1 MAVILSFPQIV
12 MGAGDFSDAPGAALD
27 RFFTAVAAS
36 ARQEATRPEIESED
50 LRGLARAPSSLA
62 ALAAQSTVQKY
73 FPMQGGDSKTY
84 TSTAYSSAVYTYSQT
99 TKNGNTAWRED
110 DSVDGSQTYYGYSGD
125 NLVMYGADTS
135 DLSLSFDSAL
145 TILSSSQIANGG
157 TIQSQTTLQV
167 QGIRLTVRYTGTV
180 RALGSVTVPAGTFDD
195 CIELSMM
202 FSYTAEGESGSMDL
216 GDVWVLAPDVGKTK
230 VAIMDQ
236 YGNSHGWF
244 VLDHGTAGGTDV
256 ESLVAFT
263 PAGTLISDQLWIGAV
278 IYTEDKGPIEG
289 VWQLGGE
296 DTTARGDRV
305 IWGHFYADPAVMS
318 WGNANNPD
326 LFVKIWMDV
335 TGPVYVDYFHVSVPD
350 IAVYTDFA
358 YDGTPDQ
365 KSRATTTDRFVEHY
379 QADGI
384 SGSKLQAEDG
394 LSPSGYTAAGNP
406 AAAQLINN
414 LRIGAVINTE
424 DKGPIDGVW
433 RLGGQDTT
441 SRGDQVLWGYFYA
454 DPAVMSW
461 GSANNP
467 DLFVKVWFDVTGPVY
482 VDYFHVSVP
491 DIEVYS
497 SRSDA
502 GGYEKQGTTVLLNR
516 FVEHAY

>member
-1 MAVILSFPQIV
+1 MRRWLPLIMVVILSFPQVV
-12 MGAGDFSDAPGAALD
+12 MGAGDFSDSPGAALG

-36 ARQEATRPEIESED
+36 ARQEAMRPEIECED
-50 LRGLARAPSSLA
+50 SRGLIRAPSSQA
-62 ALAAQSTVQKY
+62 ASAAQSTVQKY
-73 FPMQGGDSKTY
+73 FPMQNGDSKTY
-84 TSTAYSSAVYTYSQT
+84 TSTAYSSAVYTYYQT

-145 TILSSSQIANGG
+145 TILSASQIANGG

-167 QGIRLTVRYTGTV
+167 QGIRLTVSYTGTV

-195 CIELSMM
+195 CIELSMT

-236 YGNSHGWF
+236 YGSSHGWF

-256 ESLVAFT
+256 ASLVAFA
-263 PAGTLISDQLWIGAV
+263 PAGTLITDQLWIGTV

-318 WGNANNPD
+318 WGSANNPD
-326 LFVKIWMDV
+326 LFVKI
-335 TGPVYVDYFHVSVPD
+335 
-350 IAVYTDFA
+350 
-358 YDGTPDQ
+358 
-365 KSRATTTDRFVEHY
+365 
-379 QADGI
+379 
-384 SGSKLQAEDG
+384 
-394 LSPSGYTAAGNP
+394 
-406 AAAQLINN
+406 
-414 LRIGAVINTE
+414 
-424 DKGPIDGVW
+424 
-433 RLGGQDTT
+433 
-441 SRGDQVLWGYFYA
+441 
-454 DPAVMSW
+454 
-461 GSANNP
+461 
-467 DLFVKVWFDVTGPVY
+467 WFDVTGPVY

-497 SRSDA
+497 SRSDT

-516 FVEHAY
+516 FVEHSY